1 LAFKTVEGVDSVVLS
16 GLRATVTMKDGVAL
30 SEAGVSKALKDKGLE
45 FVSKSV
51 VAEDEPKV
59 VYVLNV
65 AGVG

>member
-1 LAFKTVEGVDSVVLS
+1 
-16 GLRATVTMKDGVAL
+16 MKDGVAL
-30 SEAGVSKALKDKGLE
+30 SSDGVTKALKAKGLE

-51 VAEDEPKV
+51 VAEDDPAV